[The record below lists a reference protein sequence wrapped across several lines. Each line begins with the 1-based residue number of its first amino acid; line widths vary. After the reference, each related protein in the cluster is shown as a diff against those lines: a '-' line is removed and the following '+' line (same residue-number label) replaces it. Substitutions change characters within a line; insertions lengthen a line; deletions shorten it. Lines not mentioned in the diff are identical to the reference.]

1 MTVVIRS
8 DAGPEIGTGHIA
20 RCAALAHLAM
30 LRGHDAKIVG
40 KGVHHT
46 LATWLQD
53 RGIELVTC
61 DGVSWPAD
69 AEMTSRYTTDFVET
83 DWLVVDHYRLDA
95 SWETLVNKGAGRLL
109 VIDDLADRKHAC
121 DVLLD
126 VGMHTVTGN
135 PYADL
140 VEPETKVFFGPGY
153 ALIRDE
159 FDEVQPRRRSGVVG
173 RILVYV
179 GGGLKSVSALRTI
192 ALALESAD
200 LSQISVIFLASE
212 EELNEIADL
221 IVRNQHFRGVS
232 PMVDMPTLLDWA
244 DLVIGTCGIS
254 TWERLL
260 LGVPSICLV
269 TAENQR
275 SDAELLAA
283 AGATVNLGKSES
295 LRMRDIVAVV
305 TELRE
310 SPSSV
315 QAMSVAGLE
324 IMKGRASAREELL
337 DLFATSR

>member
-8 DAGPEIGTGHIA
+8 DAGPEIGTGHIV

-30 LRGHDAKIVG
+30 QRGHDAKIVG
-40 KGVHHT
+40 TGVHHS
-46 LATWLQD
+46 LAIWLQD
-53 RGIELVTC
+53 QGIEVLTC
-61 DGVSWPAD
+61 DGVIRPTD
-69 AEMTSRYTTDFVET
+69 AERTSRYTKDFVES

-95 SWETLVNKGAGRLL
+95 SWETSVNRGAGRLL
-109 VIDDLADRKHAC
+109 VIDDLANRKHAC

-126 VGMHTVTGN
+126 VGMHTVMGN

-140 VEPETKVFFGPGY
+140 VEPETKVFFGPRY

-159 FDEVQPRRRSGVVG
+159 FDDVEPRQRSGVVG
-173 RILVYV
+173 RILVYI
-179 GGGLKSVSALRTI
+179 GGGLKSGPVLRRI

-200 LSQISVIFLASE
+200 FSEISVIFLASA

-221 IVRNQHFRGVS
+221 VVRNQHFRGVS

-244 DLVIGTCGIS
+244 DLVIGTCGTS

-260 LGVPSICLV
+260 LGVPSMCLV
-269 TAENQR
+269 TAENQQ

-283 AGATVNLGKSES
+283 AGAIVNLGKSES
-295 LRMRDIVAVV
+295 LRMRDIVAVIA
-305 TELRE
+305 ELRE

-315 QAMSVAGLE
+315 QEMSAAGLE
-324 IMKGRASAREELL
+324 IMKGRVSARNELL
-337 DLFATSR
+337 DLFATSK

>member
-1 MTVVIRS
+1 MTVVVRS
-8 DAGPEIGTGHIA
+8 DAGPEIGTGHIV

-40 KGVHHT
+40 TGVDHV
-46 LATWLQD
+46 LAMWLQE

-61 DGVSWPAD
+61 YGVSRPTD
-69 AEMTSRYTTDFVET
+69 AERTSRYTKDLVES
-83 DWLVVDHYRLDA
+83 DWLVVDHYGLDA
-95 SWETLVNKGAGRLL
+95 SWETSVDKGAGRLL
-109 VIDDLADRKHAC
+109 VIDDLADRRHAC
-121 DVLLD
+121 DALLD
-126 VGMHTVTGN
+126 VGMHTVNGN
-135 PYADL
+135 RYAKL
-140 VEPETKVFFGPGY
+140 VGSETKLFFGPPY

-159 FDEVQPRRRSGVVG
+159 FDEVQPRQRSGVVD

-179 GGGLKSVSALRTI
+179 GGGSKSGSVLRTI

-200 LSQISVIFLASE
+200 FSEISVIFLASE

-221 IVRNQHFRGVS
+221 VVRNQNFKGVS
-232 PMVDMPTLLDWA
+232 PMVDMPVLLDWA
-244 DLVIGTCGIS
+244 DLVIGTCGTS

-260 LGVPSICLV
+260 LGVPTMCLV

-283 AGATVNLGKSES
+283 AGATLNLGKSES
-295 LRMRDIVAVV
+295 LRMRDIVAVMMD
-305 TELRE
+305 LRE

-315 QAMSVAGLE
+315 KAMSAAGLE
-324 IMKGRASAREELL
+324 IMKGRVSARKELL

>member
-8 DAGPEIGTGHIA
+8 DAGPEIGTGHIV

-30 LRGHDAKIVG
+30 MRGHDAKIVG
-40 KGVHHT
+40 TGLHRS
-46 LATWLQD
+46 LAVWLQGQ
-53 RGIELVTC
+53 GIELVTC
-61 DGVSWPAD
+61 DGVSWPTD
-69 AEMTSRYTTDFVET
+69 AERTSRYTKDFVDS
-83 DWLVVDHYRLDA
+83 DWLVVDHYGLDA
-95 SWETLVNKGAGRLL
+95 SWETSVNAGAGRIL
-109 VIDDLADRKHAC
+109 VIDDLANRKHAC
-121 DVLLD
+121 DALLD
-126 VGMHTVTGN
+126 VGMHTVNGD
-135 PYADL
+135 PYAGL
-140 VEPETKVFFGPGY
+140 IEPETKVFFGPRY

-159 FDEVQPRRRSGVVG
+159 FDGVLPRQRSGVVD

-179 GGGLKSVSALRTI
+179 GGGLKSGSVLRTI
-192 ALALESAD
+192 ALALESTGF
-200 LSQISVIFLASE
+200 SEISVIFLASE

-221 IVRNQHFRGVS
+221 VVRHQNFRGVS

-244 DLVIGTCGIS
+244 DLVIGTCGTS

-260 LGVPSICLV
+260 LGVPTICLV

-295 LRMRDIVAVV
+295 LRMRDIVAVM

-324 IMKGRASAREELL
+324 MMKGRVSARKELL